1 MKTTQ
6 LVHDATI
13 WATKYYEGLFQT
25 PYPFKKLD
33 LIVCPN
39 VRYSGMESAACIVF
53 SEQFLATKSITVLQ
67 QSNFADEFAIL
78 FHEISH

>member
-1 MKTTQ
+1 MRTTQ

-13 WATKYYEGLFQT
+13 WAIKYYETIFQM

-33 LIVCPN
+33 SIVCPN

-53 SEQFLATKSITVLQ
+53 SEQFLATMTIGEL
-67 QSNFADEFAIL
+67 
-78 FHEISH
+78 